1 MPSVFGLV
9 VILISV
15 IVIIIGGG
23 GRVLPK
29 TAYDE
34 TL

>member
-1 MPSVFGLV
+1 MPSFFGLV

-15 IVIIIGGG
+15 IVIITGGG

-34 TL
+34 TP